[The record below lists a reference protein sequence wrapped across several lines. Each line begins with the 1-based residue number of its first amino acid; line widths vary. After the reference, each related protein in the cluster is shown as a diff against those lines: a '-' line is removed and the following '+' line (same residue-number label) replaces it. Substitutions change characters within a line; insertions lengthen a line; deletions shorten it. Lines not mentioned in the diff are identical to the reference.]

1 MVGWERLS
9 IVETQEIMSNRP
21 MQAANVTVSTSNANT
36 GEMGQKLLI
45 SGDMIALRLW
55 DEQPGDGTDKT
66 THTRDYETVGYAI
79 EGRAELTLADKTI
92 VLEPG
97 VSWVVPQGAEHS
109 YRILEP
115 FRAIEATHPPARG
128 YRDGK

>member
-1 MVGWERLS
+1 MRDL
-9 IVETQEIMSNRP
+9 IDKNNPEIMSTQP
-21 MQAANVTVSTSNANT
+21 TQTTELTVDASEANT
-36 GEMGQKLLI
+36 GKMGQKLLI

-55 DEQPGDGTDKT
+55 NEQPGDGEDKSV
-66 THTRDYETVGYAI
+66 HTCDYETVGYVV
-79 EGRAELTLADKTI
+79 EGRAELTLAKKTI

-115 FRAIEATHPPARG
+115 FRAVEATHPPARG

>member
-1 MVGWERLS
+1 
-9 IVETQEIMSNRP
+9 
-21 MQAANVTVSTSNANT
+21 MQADNVTVSTSNANT

-55 DEQPGDGTDKT
+55 DQQPSDSTDKN
-66 THTRDYETVGYAI
+66 THTRDYETVGYAL
-79 EGRAELTLADKTI
+79 EGRAELTLADRTI

-97 VSWVVPQGAEHS
+97 VSWVVPQGAKHS